1 MHSVHVRQT
10 IVNYLTLVL
19 AATVTKMDWSPINA
33 RSANSYF
40 AWFCFPLD
48 FSTTL
53 LAHVFHLFL
62 FLSKTERLSKPL
74 LFTKRGA
81 AGRFLEVH
89 RINWF
94 VFGSVYLFV
103 EIQYENTKIH
113 KKLYQASR
121 EQEKTHTPCERSL
134 SVKAHVAEK
143 LSFYPEFSRITETN
157 AYVL

>member
-1 MHSVHVRQT
+1 MFKISIVIRLFTSYLSSFISFSDFSRYSCAIAIITVRLVSMHSVHVRQT

-40 AWFCFPLD
+40 AWFSFPLD

-53 LAHVFHLFL
+53 LAHVFHLYL

-94 VFGSVYLFV
+94 VFGSVYLFL
-103 EIQYENTKIH
+103 EIREH
-113 KKLYQASR
+113 KNS
-121 EQEKTHTPCERSL
+121 
-134 SVKAHVAEK
+134 
-143 LSFYPEFSRITETN
+143 
-157 AYVL
+157 

>member
-1 MHSVHVRQT
+1 MFKISIVIRLFTSYLSSFISFSDFSRYSCAITIITVPLVSMHSVHVRQT
-10 IVNYLTLVL
+10 TVNYLTLVL

-103 EIQYENTKIH
+103 EIREH
-113 KKLYQASR
+113 KNS
-121 EQEKTHTPCERSL
+121 
-134 SVKAHVAEK
+134 
-143 LSFYPEFSRITETN
+143 
-157 AYVL
+157 